1 MQKINIFSEK
11 EDSNKLNEGTI
22 ERETKTG
29 IKVTERKKTRVIIK
43 GKKMTQRAKA
53 TTIIAQ
59 WRNQKLY
66 MLQKTL
72 CSKN

>member
-1 MQKINIFSEK
+1 MLKINIFSEK
-11 EDSNKLNEGTI
+11 EVSNKLKEGTI

-29 IKVTERKKTRVIIK
+29 IKVTERKKTRVIK

-59 WRNQKLY
+59 WKNQKLY
-66 MLQKTL
+66 MLQKSV
-72 CSKN
+72 C